1 MRYGFSGILVGN
13 WLSKVFGVLK
23 RFGYGVFLREA
34 LNEWTLKF
42 GSELSRY
49 AVTSLMPW

>member
-1 MRYGFSGILVGN
+1 MVFLVPSLKIG
-13 WLSKVFGVLK
+13 LARCFGVLK
-23 RFGYGVFLREA
+23 RFGYGGFLREA